1 MAEEKKTTKA
11 AKAAKAKDASKDV
24 GARGEAE
31 AAAGAKATPEAKR
44 RSPAKPKAE
53 PQPGAAAKPKR
64 GARAKKQP
72 AKEPAKPLARKPAAE
87 PKAAAPAKVEAPAEV
102 PAVRASAK
110 YLRSSARKARLVADH
125 IRGKDVETARSVLRF
140 THRAVARDFERLLSS
155 AVANAENNHEL
166 AGDDLRIA
174 DLRVDEGPTIK
185 RYRPRAMGRAS
196 RIRKRTCHMSITLMP
211 KQVVR

>member
-1 MAEEKKTTKA
+1 MAEEKETTKA
-11 AKAAKAKDASKDV
+11 KKAKRAARASKEP
-24 GARGEAE
+24 GE
-31 AAAGAKATPEAKR
+31 T
-44 RSPAKPKAE
+44 PAKP
-53 PQPGAAAKPKR
+53 AAR
-64 GARAKKQP
+64 
-72 AKEPAKPLARKPAAE
+72 
-87 PKAAAPAKVEAPAEV
+87 KAAAETKPAPRARAEAPPEI

-140 THRAVARDFERLLSS
+140 THRAVARDFEKLLSS

-185 RYRPRAMGRAS
+185 RYRPRAMGRAT
-196 RIRKRTCHMSITLMP
+196 RIRKRTCHMSITLVP